1 MNAYSK
7 DLRLKV
13 LDALAQVLPR
23 KEAARLFE
31 VSLSTIKRYLK
42 LRKHTRDVAAKPSP
56 GRTPTIGKSVEHR
69 RALCSQLEANRDAN
83 LERHCELWEA
93 RHGVKVSISTM
104 SRAIRKLG
112 WLHKKGLGSYRGD
125 KEERSAWRK
134 RISQIDPSELLFVD
148 ECGTNISL
156 TPLYAR
162 APQGERTYSK
172 TPRNWGKNLT
182 FLASLSSE
190 GTGATIAIEGA
201 TNNVQ
206 SFEITWPISRV
217 QPLRT
222 LL

>member
-56 GRTPTIGKSVEHR
+56 DRTPTIGKSVEHR

-83 LERHCELWEA
+83 QERHCELWEA

-112 WLHKKGLGSYRGD
+112 WLHKKR
-125 KEERSAWRK
+125 AW
-134 RISQIDPSELLFVD
+134 
-148 ECGTNISL
+148 
-156 TPLYAR
+156 
-162 APQGERTYSK
+162 
-172 TPRNWGKNLT
+172 
-182 FLASLSSE
+182 
-190 GTGATIAIEGA
+190 
-201 TNNVQ
+201 
-206 SFEITWPISRV
+206 
-217 QPLRT
+217 
-222 LL
+222 